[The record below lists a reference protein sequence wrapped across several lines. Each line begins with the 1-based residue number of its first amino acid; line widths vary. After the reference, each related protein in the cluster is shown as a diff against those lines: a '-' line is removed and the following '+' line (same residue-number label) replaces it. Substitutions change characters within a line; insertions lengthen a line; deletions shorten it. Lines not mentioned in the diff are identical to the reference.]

1 MTSSWQAAADALVAD
16 LRTVFGARLRAVVTY
31 GPRLEGDDQAPL
43 ATLALVATLGVSDL
57 EGCARLTAHW
67 ERTGVATPLLLPE
80 PEFRRSLD
88 AFPLEYAEIIRAHA
102 RVFGDD
108 PFTDVAIAPDDLRRA
123 CETQV
128 KSHLV
133 HLREGFIESGGK
145 PTAVASLVAASAPA
159 FAALLRNVARLT
171 GVTTTNR
178 MDATRDGA
186 RAAGVPDDL
195 LAQLLALERPAAIPA
210 GDAARLF
217 PDYLAAVE
225 RLADLVDTWRA

>member
-43 ATLALVATLGVSDL
+43 ATLALVATHGVSDL

-67 ERTGVATPLLLPE
+67 ELAGVATPLLLPE

-108 PFTDVAIAPDDLRRA
+108 PFTHVAIAPDDLRRA

>member
-1 MTSSWQAAADALVAD
+1 
-16 LRTVFGARLRAVVTY
+16 
-31 GPRLEGDDQAPL
+31 
-43 ATLALVATLGVSDL
+43 
-57 EGCARLTAHW
+57 
-67 ERTGVATPLLLPE
+67 
-80 PEFRRSLD
+80 
-88 AFPLEYAEIIRAHA
+88 
-102 RVFGDD
+102 
-108 PFTDVAIAPDDLRRA
+108 
-123 CETQV
+123 
-128 KSHLV
+128 
-133 HLREGFIESGGK
+133 
-145 PTAVASLVAASAPA
+145 VASLVAASAPA